1 MLEKF
6 IRFTA
11 VAVFTFATTGAGA
24 APDIASGEYFNQPY
38 LAGIKVV
45 PAWNAGLLGAGFII
59 ADLDSGVRATHVDL
73 LGQIAPGG
81 YDFVNDDDD
90 PDDDDDSITDGHG
103 TASAGIIVGN
113 WNGVGVGGIAP
124 SAQILPVKITDHE
137 NLSSGDLIRKGFE
150 FASGKAGVRII
161 LLDTV
166 NVPLSA
172 AEFASLQLAVANGK
186 LVIAPSGN
194 GGLASPYSPSNN
206 FAALGGAALVVGSHN
221 DSGLSIFSNGAA
233 GVENNFLTAPGE
245 GIVVAGNRADDFY
258 FRVDGTSMAAPQ
270 VAAAAA
276 LIWAYSPGLTATQ
289 VASILKQTATD
300 LGTPGVDSVT
310 GAGALN
316 IEAALAPIGIVT
328 APIEDDEDSEESED
342 DESSDE
348 DGASDSDDADSE
360 GSGSGGSSGSGSG
373 GGAGVA
379 LAALVVGGVGYALL
393 GNNSDLEETLVL
405 DEYGRTYELD
415 LETRIT
421 IRDPGPSAQSVL
433 KELNTEQVNETLIQR
448 SDLQMTA
455 SYTTDSADV
464 MWLADPDDAV
474 DSERLVRMSMSAIH
488 SDGARYA
495 FGVNQSLTGF
505 HNSLSGQTDT
515 SGLAGAFQAD
525 AFSAPL
531 AGFTD
536 LGYHGAVGFVS
547 TMGWQ
552 GGLSF
557 AFTDDQH
564 RYGLKS
570 DSSAVHTGFHH
581 DRWGIG
587 LRLGLL
593 EEDGNLLGG
602 ASGGALSVSRARTVS
617 GVLRGHLD
625 FGHKWS
631 VVGKYTEGLTWVD
644 DYSASLVRDFS
655 EIQSNSWGIGLVGRD
670 LFSAGD
676 AFGAAWSQPLRTRD
690 GDARVSVPYWN
701 SALGG
706 IDFKVARTSLVPDG
720 IEQTFEL
727 FYRKP
732 LSSRARLITYLVHR
746 EQPLHRRGSGGRTS
760 LVGAWQI
767 DFSSH

>member
-11 VAVFTFATTGAGA
+11 VAVLALATTGAGA

-59 ADLDSGVRATHVDL
+59 ADLDSGVRATHIDL
-73 LGQIAPGG
+73 LGRIAVGG

-90 PDDDDDSITDGHG
+90 PDDDDDSVTDGHG
-103 TASAGIIVGN
+103 TASAGVIVGN
-113 WNGVGVGGIAP
+113 WNGVGIGGIAP

-150 FASGKAGVRII
+150 FATGNAGVRII

-194 GGLASPYSPSNN
+194 GGQASPYSPSNN
-206 FAALGGAALVVGSHN
+206 FATLGGGALVVGSHN
-221 DSGLSIFSNGAA
+221 GANLSTFSNGAA

-245 GIVVAGNRADDFY
+245 NIVVAGNRADDFY

-276 LIWAYSPGLTATQ
+276 LIWAYSPGLTAAQ
-289 VASILKQTATD
+289 VASILKRTATD

-328 APIEDDEDSEESED
+328 APVEDDEDSEESED

-348 DGASDSDDADSE
+348 DGESDSDDADSE
-360 GSGSGGSSGSGSG
+360 GSGSGGSGGS
-373 GGAGVA
+373 GAGVA

-415 LETRIT
+415 LETRVT
-421 IRDPGPSAQSVL
+421 VRDPGPSAQSVL

-455 SYTTDSADV
+455 SYTTSSADAL
-464 MWLADPDDAV
+464 WLAGPDDAM
-474 DSERLVRMSMSAIH
+474 DAERPVHMSMSAIH
-488 SDGARYA
+488 SDGTRYA
-495 FGVNQSLTGF
+495 FGVNKSLTGF

-515 SGLAGAFQAD
+515 SGLVSAFQTD

-536 LGYHGAVGFVS
+536 MGYHGAVGFVS

-557 AFTDDQH
+557 AFTDDQR

-570 DSSAVHTGFHH
+570 DGSAVHAGFRH

-602 ASGGALSVSRARTVS
+602 ASGGALSVSHARTVS
-617 GVLRGHLD
+617 GALRSHLD
-625 FGHKWS
+625 VSHKWS

-644 DYSASLVRDFS
+644 DYSASLVCDFS

-670 LFSAGD
+670 LFSTGD

-720 IEQTFEL
+720 VEQTFEL

-732 LSSRARLITYLVHR
+732 LGSRTRLITYLVHR
-746 EQPLHRRGSGGRTS
+746 EQPLHRRGSSARTS
-760 LVGAWQI
+760 LVGALQFN
-767 DFSSH
+767 FSSH

>member
-1 MLEKF
+1 MPEKF

-11 VAVFTFATTGAGA
+11 VAVLAFATTGAGA

-59 ADLDSGVRATHVDL
+59 ADLDSGVRATHIDL
-73 LGQIAPGG
+73 LGRIAAGG

-90 PDDDDDSITDGHG
+90 PDDDEDSITDGHG
-103 TASAGIIVGN
+103 TASAGVIVGN
-113 WNGVGVGGIAP
+113 WNGVGIGGIAP
-124 SAQILPVKITDHE
+124 SAQILPVKISNDQ
-137 NLSSGDLIRKGFE
+137 NISSGDLIRKGFD
-150 FASGKAGVRII
+150 FVAGKPGVRII
-161 LLDTV
+161 LLEAVKTS
-166 NVPLSA
+166 LSP

-194 GGLASPYSPSNN
+194 GGQASPYSPSNN
-206 FAALGGAALVVGSHN
+206 FATLGGAALVVGSHN
-221 DSGLSIFSNGAA
+221 GANLSTFSNGAA

-245 GIVVAGNRADDFY
+245 NVVVAGNRADDFY

-276 LIWAYSPGLTATQ
+276 LIWAYSPGLTAAE
-289 VASILKQTATD
+289 VASILKRTATD

-328 APIEDDEDSEESED
+328 APVEDDEDSEESED

-348 DGASDSDDADSE
+348 DGESDSDDADSE
-360 GSGSGGSSGSGSG
+360 GSDSGGSGGS
-373 GGAGVA
+373 GAGVA

-455 SYTTDSADV
+455 SYTTNSADAL
-464 MWLADPDDAV
+464 WLVGSDDAV
-474 DSERLVRMSMSAIH
+474 DSERLVRMSMSATY
-488 SDGARYA
+488 SNGTRYA
-495 FGVNQSLTGF
+495 FGVNKSLTGF

-515 SGLAGAFQAD
+515 SGLVSAFQTD

-536 LGYHGAVGFVS
+536 MGYHGAVGFVS

-557 AFTDDQH
+557 AFTDDQR

-570 DSSAVHTGFHH
+570 DGSAVHTGFRH

-602 ASGGALSVSRARTVS
+602 ASGGALSVSHARTVS

-732 LSSRARLITYLVHR
+732 LGSRARLITYLVHR

>member
-11 VAVFTFATTGAGA
+11 VAVLALSTTGAGA

-59 ADLDSGVRATHVDL
+59 ADLDSGVRATHIDL
-73 LGQIAPGG
+73 LGQIAAGG

-90 PDDDDDSITDGHG
+90 PDDDEDSITDGHG
-103 TASAGIIVGN
+103 TASAGVIVGN
-113 WNGVGVGGIAP
+113 WNGVGIGGIAP
-124 SAQILPVKITDHE
+124 SAQILPVKISDDK
-137 NLSSGDLIRKGFE
+137 NISSGDLIRKGFD
-150 FASGKAGVRII
+150 FVAGNPGVRII
-161 LLDTV
+161 LLEAVKTS
-166 NVPLSA
+166 LSA

-194 GGLASPYSPSNN
+194 GGQASPYSPSNN

-221 DSGLSIFSNGAA
+221 GANLSTFSNGAA

-276 LIWAYSPGLTATQ
+276 LIWAYSPGLTAAQ
-289 VASILKQTATD
+289 VASILKTTATD
-300 LGTPGVDSVT
+300 LGAPGVDSVT

-348 DGASDSDDADSE
+348 DGESDSGDTDSE
-360 GSGSGGSSGSGSG
+360 GSTSGGSSGSG
-373 GGAGVA
+373 AGIA

-455 SYTTDSADV
+455 SYTTNSADAL
-464 MWLADPDDAV
+464 WLAGSDDAM
-474 DSERLVRMSMSAIH
+474 DAERPVHMSMSAIH
-488 SDGARYA
+488 SGGTRYA
-495 FGVNQSLTGF
+495 FGVNKSLTGF

-515 SGLAGAFQAD
+515 SGLVSAFQTD
-525 AFSAPL
+525 AFSGPL

-536 LGYHGAVGFVS
+536 TGYHGAVGFVS

-644 DYSASLVRDFS
+644 DYRASLVRDFS

-732 LSSRARLITYLVHR
+732 LGSRARLITYLVHR

>member
-11 VAVFTFATTGAGA
+11 VAVLALATTGAGA

-73 LGQIAPGG
+73 LGQIAAGG

-90 PDDDDDSITDGHG
+90 PDDVEDSITDGHG
-103 TASAGIIVGN
+103 TASAGVIVGN
-113 WNGVGVGGIAP
+113 WNGVGIGGIAP
-124 SAQILPVKITDHE
+124 SAQILPVKITDAE
-137 NLSSGDLIRKGFE
+137 NKSSGDLIRKGFD
-150 FASGKAGVRII
+150 FVAGKPGVRII
-161 LLDTV
+161 LLEAVKTS
-166 NVPLSA
+166 LSP
-172 AEFASLQLAVANGK
+172 AEFASLQSAVANGK

-194 GGLASPYSPSNN
+194 GGQTSPYSPSNN
-206 FAALGGAALVVGSHN
+206 FAALGGAALVVGSHTGA
-221 DSGLSIFSNGAA
+221 SLSTFSNGAA

-245 GIVVAGNRADDFY
+245 GVVVAGNRADDFY

-276 LIWAYSPGLTATQ
+276 LIWAYSPGLTAAE
-289 VASILKQTATD
+289 VASILKTTATD
-300 LGTPGVDSVT
+300 LGAPGVDSVT

-316 IEAALAPIGIVT
+316 IEAALAPIGIIT
-328 APIEDDEDSEESED
+328 APVEDDEDSEESED

-348 DGASDSDDADSE
+348 DGESDSGDADSE
-360 GSGSGGSSGSGSG
+360 GSASGGSSGS
-373 GGAGVA
+373 GAGVA

-433 KELNTEQVNETLIQR
+433 KELNTEQINETLIQR

-455 SYTTDSADV
+455 SYTTNSADAL
-464 MWLADPDDAV
+464 WLAGSDDAM
-474 DSERLVRMSMSAIH
+474 DAERPVHMSMSAVH
-488 SDGARYA
+488 SGGTRYA
-495 FGVNQSLTGF
+495 FGVNKSLTGF

-515 SGLAGAFQAD
+515 SGLVNAFQTD

-536 LGYHGAVGFVS
+536 MGYHGAVGFVS

-557 AFTDDQH
+557 AFTDDQR

-570 DSSAVHTGFHH
+570 DGSAAHAGFQH

-706 IDFKVARTSLVPDG
+706 IGFKVTRTSLVPDG

-732 LSSRARLITYLVHR
+732 LGSRARLITYLVHR
-746 EQPLHRRGSGGRTS
+746 EQPLHRRSSGGRTS